1 MSSERLHA
9 LADCT
14 LSAGII
20 LYRMM
25 KEFPWKSSKTREDLV
40 EETKKVV
47 DLDYPDTFSE
57 ECRFV
62 GMDSMVWH
70 V

>member
-1 MSSERLHA
+1 
-9 LADCT
+9 
-14 LSAGII
+14 
-20 LYRMM
+20 MM